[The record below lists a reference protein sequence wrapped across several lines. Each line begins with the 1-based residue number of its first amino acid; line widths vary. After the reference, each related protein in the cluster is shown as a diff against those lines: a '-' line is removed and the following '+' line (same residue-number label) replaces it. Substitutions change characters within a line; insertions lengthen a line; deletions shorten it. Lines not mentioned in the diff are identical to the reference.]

1 MQRAPVREVS
11 SSDQLGCDTAAS
23 VDPYDYQTG
32 PDPLQFTVRLPK
44 IASMQDTSPDKP
56 NWKSF
61 SKEFV
66 VGQSD
71 RKFFCNQKS
80 QCNSSNS
87 AVLKLRQQGYALAL
101 SSDSSEEE
109 DLEEYGSD
117 LDQSL
122 AYHFD
127 ALHISDGSLGDQEEN
142 ANSLPAHFLFDSN
155 KDEYL
160 TQESLAGDYTG
171 IESCDVLKRNGFH
184 KLLKAKAC
192 PKLCVCLP
200 SEGSVP
206 E

>member
-1 MQRAPVREVS
+1 MHRVPVREVS
-11 SSDQLGCDTAAS
+11 SSGQLDCDTAAS
-23 VDPYDYQTG
+23 IDPNDYQTEL
-32 PDPLQFTVRLPK
+32 DPLQFNVRLPK
-44 IASMQDTSPDKP
+44 IASMQDASLDKL

-66 VGQSD
+66 VGQID
-71 RKFFCNQKS
+71 RKYFCNQKS

-87 AVLKLRQQGYALAL
+87 AVLKSRQQGYALAL
-101 SSDSSEEE
+101 SSDSSEE

-127 ALHISDGSLGDQEEN
+127 AFHTLDGSLGDQEEN
-142 ANSLPAHFLFDSN
+142 TNSLPAHVLFDSN

-171 IESCDVLKRNGFH
+171 IESCDVLKRNG
-184 KLLKAKAC
+184 L
-192 PKLCVCLP
+192 CLP
-200 SEGSVP
+200 
-206 E
+206 